1 MVKKTQAEIL
11 NDVLSELQEI
21 KKGLPNGEIALIQ
34 KSLEDLEE
42 GQKSL
47 RSEIRTIQKRLFNP
61 DNGLIVEVNKN
72 TEFKVENQKNIKD
85 VEGLMSW
92 KSNVTKALW
101 VIYSAIIGVIL
112 VTIIISIILG
122 KIVCYFAHQRKNNK

>member
-1 MVKKTQAEIL
+1 MKKKSQSEIL
-11 NDVLSELQEI
+11 NDVLLELQEI
-21 KKGLPNGEIALIQ
+21 KRGLPNGEIVLIQ
-34 KSLEDLEE
+34 KSLNDLEE

-72 TEFKVENQKNIKD
+72 TDFKLDNQKNLKD
-85 VEGLMSW
+85 VNNLISW

-101 VIYSAIIGVIL
+101 VVYSAIIGVIIKL
-112 VTIIISIILG
+112 L
-122 KIVCYFAHQRKNNK
+122 FWN

>member
-34 KSLEDLEE
+34 KSLKDLEE

-101 VIYSAIIGVIL
+101 VIYSAIIGVIIKL
-112 VTIIISIILG
+112 L
-122 KIVCYFAHQRKNNK
+122 FWN